1 MSPPRLDKDYGMLSD
16 DPNDVVAMYN
26 FYYDARI
33 SADNVFMGYTPDS
46 LFRQL
51 TAKKQTRALLTQAD
65 WELLQTDPAQ
75 LAAVKELYKVKLD
88 LQRRVVLLVRK

>member
-1 MSPPRLDKDYGMLSD
+1 MLSD

-33 SADNVFMGYTPDS
+33 SADNVFMGFTPERV
-46 LFRQL
+46 FKQL
-51 TAKKQTRALLTQAD
+51 TAKKQSLALLTQSD
-65 WELLQTDPAQ
+65 WELLQADPAQ
-75 LAAVKELYKVKLD
+75 LSTVKELYKVKLD